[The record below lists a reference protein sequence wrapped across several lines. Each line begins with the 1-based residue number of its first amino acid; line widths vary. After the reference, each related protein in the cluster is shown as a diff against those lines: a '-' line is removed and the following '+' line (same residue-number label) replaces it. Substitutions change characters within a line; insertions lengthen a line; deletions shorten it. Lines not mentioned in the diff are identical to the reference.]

1 MFKTPKILLIALL
14 TILVGFSGST
24 FGQEE
29 LIQAEAKRLAELEGK
44 SKSKKESTKTPIE
57 EKGRTA
63 VKAKSKYEFT
73 IEHNVTCTD
82 VKSQDK
88 TGTCWSF
95 ATASF
100 IESELIRREKGEHNL
115 SEMFI
120 VKNIYRDK
128 ASNYVLRKGKANF
141 SQGALAHDFIRSA
154 HRYGVVPEEVYS
166 GRDDDAAKHD
176 HGEMEAVML
185 GFLEAV
191 VKRKSLS
198 DKWQVAADKILDTYL
213 GESPTRFTYRDRSYD
228 AKEFAKSLEFRG
240 GDYLSVTSYQH
251 HPFYEDFVLEL
262 PDNFSNGSFHNLPID
277 DVVEIIDNAIQSG
290 YSVAWDGDVSE
301 KGFSSSK
308 GIAILPKDPTRKDLF
323 TVPGEEIEV
332 DQEMRQKNFMS
343 YKTTDDHLM
352 HLVGISRDQDGNKYY
367 VIKNSWG
374 KVGPYDGFIHMS
386 EAYVRAKTHCGH
398 CSQRS
403 HAAASKTRLSIYILH

>member
-1 MFKTPKILLIALL
+1 MRNVPKVFLLALL
-14 TILVGFSGST
+14 SGVIGFSSSGYA
-24 FGQEE
+24 QED
-29 LIQAEAKRLAELEGK
+29 LIQAEAKREAERMAKADAKAETK
-44 SKSKKESTKTPIE
+44 TAAKKKERKKRP
-57 EKGRTA
+57 R
-63 VKAKSKYEFT
+63 YEFT
-73 IEHNVTCTD
+73 IEHNVACTD
-82 VKSQDK
+82 VKSQDR

-128 ASNYVLRKGKANF
+128 AQNFVLRKGKANF

-154 HRYGVVPEEVYS
+154 HRYGMVPEEVFS
-166 GRDDDAAKHD
+166 GRENDSEKHD
-176 HGEMEAVML
+176 HGEMEGVML

-191 VKRKSLS
+191 VKRPKLS
-198 DKWQVAADKILDTYL
+198 DKWRVASDKILDTYL

-240 GDYLSVTSYQH
+240 QDYLSITSYQH
-251 HPFYEDFVLEL
+251 HPFYEDFVLEI

-277 DVVEIIDNAIQSG
+277 DLVEIIDNAIQNG

-301 KGFSSSK
+301 KGFSSSR
-308 GIAILPKDPTRKDLF
+308 GIAVLPKDPSRRDLF
-323 TVPGEEIEV
+323 THPGEELEA
-332 DQEMRQKNFMS
+332 DQEMRQENFMS
-343 YKTTDDHLM
+343 YNTTDDHLM
-352 HLVGISRDQDGNKYY
+352 HLVGISRDEAGNKYY

-374 KVGPYDGFIHMS
+374 EVGPYEGFLHMS
-386 EAYVRAKTHCGH
+386 EAYVRAKTVAIIVHKE
-398 CSQRS
+398 
-403 HAAASKTRLSIYILH
+403 AMPARLKRD